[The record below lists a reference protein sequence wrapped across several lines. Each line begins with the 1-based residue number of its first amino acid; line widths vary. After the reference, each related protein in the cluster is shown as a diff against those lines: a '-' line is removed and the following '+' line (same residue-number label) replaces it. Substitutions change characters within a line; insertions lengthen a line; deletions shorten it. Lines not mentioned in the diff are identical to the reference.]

1 MSEINLQI
9 KIENE
14 IKILNRIIE
23 HYKQSN
29 DPVSP
34 CMIVAYEHGLQ
45 ALNEVYEVSKQE
57 EVVPF

>member
-1 MSEINLQI
+1 VSEINLQI

-14 IKILNRIIE
+14 IKILNQIINR
-23 HYKQSN
+23 YKQSN
-29 DPVSP
+29 DPDAP
-34 CMIVAYEHGLQ
+34 CMIVAYEYGLQ